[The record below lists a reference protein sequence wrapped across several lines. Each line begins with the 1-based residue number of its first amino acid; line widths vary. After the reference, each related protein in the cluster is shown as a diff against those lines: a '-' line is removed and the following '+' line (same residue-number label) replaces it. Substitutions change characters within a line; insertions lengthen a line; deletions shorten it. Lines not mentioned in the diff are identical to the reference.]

1 MNKNKVIAL
10 VLATLGFVALCALG
24 ANECRALVAWF
35 GKAAWYIPYAAL
47 VASIKFLVG

>member
-10 VLATLGFVALCALG
+10 VLATLGLVVLVALG
-24 ANECRALVAWF
+24 TNECRALVEWF

-47 VASIKFLVG
+47 VAGIKFLVG